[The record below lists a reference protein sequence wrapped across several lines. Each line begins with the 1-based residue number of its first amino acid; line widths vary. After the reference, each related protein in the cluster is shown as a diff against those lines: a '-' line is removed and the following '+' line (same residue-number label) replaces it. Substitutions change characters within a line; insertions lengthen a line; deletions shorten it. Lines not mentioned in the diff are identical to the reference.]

1 MKPIIPLTENNKHYH
16 SNVSKASDKITSEQT
31 ISEHKY
37 PTRSKV
43 PIIANQ
49 LETKQVTT
57 PTNVTI
63 EPIIDAMDIPSF
75 RYNHLIK
82 GKTKIFGRMVFI
94 ERLVVS
100 LKDIKTYKVKILYF
114 R

>member
-1 MKPIIPLTENNKHYH
+1 M
-16 SNVSKASDKITSEQT
+16 

-49 LETKQVTT
+49 LEAKQVTIL
-57 PTNVTI
+57 TNVTI

-75 RYNHLIK
+75 KYDHLIK
-82 GKTKIFGRMVFI
+82 G
-94 ERLVVS
+94 EE
-100 LKDIKTYKVKILYF
+100 KDI
-114 R
+114 